1 MCSFTSLSL
10 ATAAVNF
17 TSTKAIMA
25 FTFTV
30 FTEPPHHQSQRQTPP
45 NLQRNSNFFSKQ
57 GTLHT
62 NPKLHSIRSFVEG
75 SLVRLLRLLIPSPL
89 MCSRCE
95 RSLSTL
101 NAKRIMQLRG
111 YGCLGYG
118 AITAYPG
125 FGEVQ
130 KGSTLNVSSR
140 SKRRFHI

>member
-30 FTEPPHHQSQRQTPP
+30 FTEPPHHQSQRQTSPKSP
-45 NLQRNSNFFSKQ
+45 EKNFFSKL

-101 NAKRIMQLRG
+101 NAKRIMQLKG

-125 FGEVQ
+125 FGEVR